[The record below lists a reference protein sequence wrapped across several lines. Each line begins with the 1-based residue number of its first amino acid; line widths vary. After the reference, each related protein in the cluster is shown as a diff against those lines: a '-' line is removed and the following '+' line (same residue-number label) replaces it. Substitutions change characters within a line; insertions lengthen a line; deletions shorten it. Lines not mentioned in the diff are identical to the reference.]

1 MKTFLTSILFMFIF
15 LIFSEKLMAQAP
27 ALIGYQGTVRNDKGV
42 PVINQAISLRFEIL
56 KDSQSGP
63 VVYTDDQLTGLSTNG
78 QGLFTTQIG
87 KNGTLNQ
94 LDWQQSQLFFLR
106 ISIDPTGGNNL
117 IVLGNP
123 QQMVSVP
130 YALHA
135 SSVPASYTNNVLT
148 VGTKSFI
155 ITMTPNTS
163 ITVSGLGTVTSTGT
177 NSFDIN
183 IPSPTFSNTG
193 QTIISGNYPN
203 YTVNTPTVP
212 AAITPSIGITNTNAA
227 TSTVVSSG
235 SSFSINVPP
244 PTFSNTGQTIISGNY
259 PNYTVNTP
267 TVPAAITPSIGI
279 TNTNAATSTVV
290 SSGSSFSINV
300 PPPTFSNTGQ
310 TIITGT
316 YPNYNVNTPTVAA
329 TSIAITATAAAG
341 PSVSTSGN
349 SFNINVPPATF
360 TNSGPTTIIG
370 TSPNFT
376 VSSAPIVTYT
386 NGTGISITS
395 GSVISNTAPNITPTV
410 AITATAA
417 SGPSVSSVGSSF
429 NINFPPPLIALS
441 ATAAAGPSVSSS
453 GTSYSLNFPPPVIA
467 LSSTAGAGPS
477 ISNTGNNFNINIP
490 AATTPSIYGAG
501 IASVSPAT
509 GYNFTVSVAQPTFAY
524 SQSNGSLTSG
534 TSAAFI
540 TPNLSFIGNTLSS
553 GPASNSVNLSSIS
566 PWAANGGTVFLT
578 TPLNFVGIGTGAPH
592 APLQFTNSIANR
604 KIVMWESANNDHQFY
619 GFGINN
625 SMLRYQVDNSVA
637 DHVFYAGAS
646 AATSNELFRIKGSGL
661 IKMGTETGT
670 AEGPLYPSG
679 GGMMMRR
686 IFTSLIAAGSVVAR
700 TDQVIFERDGT
711 NAGFRVNR
719 TGGSTLLTCNCM
731 GTNAAGASIN
741 RAYNNLVSG
750 ITQVFTN
757 AENVVY
763 FHCMFGD
770 PYNAGHISEV
780 TLMRQAADYYWI
792 GTIISTF
799 NQ

>member
-227 TSTVVSSG
+227 TSTVVS
-235 SSFSINVPP
+235 
-244 PTFSNTGQTIISGNY
+244 
-259 PNYTVNTP
+259 
-267 TVPAAITPSIGI
+267 A
-279 TNTNAATSTVV
+279 
-290 SSGSSFSINV
+290 GSSFSINV